1 MKVLTTE
8 EQLAAITEVIL
19 NHPQHMDFTE
29 KVEFAREI
37 EAMVLKEVFK
47 RIQPEG
53 RNGNV

>member
-1 MKVLTTE
+1 MKVLTE
-8 EQLAAITEVIL
+8 DAIAEVIL

-47 RIQPEG
+47 RIQPEV
-53 RNGNV
+53 RDGNV

>member
-1 MKVLTTE
+1 MKVLPE
-8 EQLAAITEVIL
+8 DAITEVIL

-29 KVEFAREI
+29 KVAFAREI
-37 EAMVLKEVFK
+37 EAMTLLEVFK